1 MRCRSSAIAALIAAT
16 DFSRP
21 TPSGTTSFGK
31 TTASRS
37 GTTGR
42 SLGYAPSGVVV
53 FVSSVIL
60 FLCFYSRFGASRWVL
75 LSCYLRRT
83 AWPGLSFRPATL
95 SALVLVLLLR
105 VRVRCV
111 DLDHPWLHVLG
122 LRQHELQH
130 TVVERGLDLG
140 RI

>member
-21 TPSGTTSFGK
+21 TPSGTTSLGK

-42 SLGYAPSGVVV
+42 SFGYAPSGVVV

-60 FLCFYSRFGASRWVL
+60 VLCFLSRFGYRAPDLRS
-75 LSCYLRRT
+75 LSERRGRVHHS
-83 AWPGLSFRPATL
+83 ARPRGLSSYCYYFEFAFV
-95 SALVLVLLLR
+95 AL
-105 VRVRCV
+105 
-111 DLDHPWLHVLG
+111 
-122 LRQHELQH
+122 
-130 TVVERGLDLG
+130 
-140 RI
+140 